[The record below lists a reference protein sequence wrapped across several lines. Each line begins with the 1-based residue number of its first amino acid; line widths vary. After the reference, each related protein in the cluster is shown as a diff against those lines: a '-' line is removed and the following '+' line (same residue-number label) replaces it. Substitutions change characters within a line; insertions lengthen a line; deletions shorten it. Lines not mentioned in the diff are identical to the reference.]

1 MLQAQSQLKAIY
13 KDNADTIIGNMDTSI
28 FLGGKEPTTLKELS
42 AALGKETIDT
52 FNTGESRGREER
64 QMEKIL
70 VYLGSDH
77 VIQHPSFGVRENI
90 LKMTTDREVA
100 VSQACE
106 QDAAGVI
113 NTYYLD
119 LDSLSVKAPERQVL
133 SGFDGYDVVIPKEE
147 SSCYISI
154 CSEAALN
161 SLVFTNASF
170 VSQ

>member
-1 MLQAQSQLKAIY
+1 
-13 KDNADTIIGNMDTSI
+13 
-28 FLGGKEPTTLKELS
+28 
-42 AALGKETIDT
+42 
-52 FNTGESRGREER
+52 
-64 QMEKIL
+64 MEKIL

-77 VIQHPSFGVRENI
+77 VIQHPSFGVREKI

-100 VSQACE
+100 ISQACK

-119 LDSLSVKAPERQVL
+119 LDSLSVKAPEQQVL
-133 SGFDGYDVVIPKEE
+133 NGFDGYDVVIPQEE
-147 SSCYISI
+147 SACYISI
-154 CSEAALN
+154 CSEAALK

>member
-1 MLQAQSQLKAIY
+1 
-13 KDNADTIIGNMDTSI
+13 
-28 FLGGKEPTTLKELS
+28 
-42 AALGKETIDT
+42 
-52 FNTGESRGREER
+52 
-64 QMEKIL
+64 MEKIL

-100 VSQACE
+100 ISQACE

-113 NTYYLD
+113 NTYSLD
-119 LDSLSVKAPERQVL
+119 LDSLSVKAPEQQVL
-133 SGFDGYDVVIPKEE
+133 DGFDCYDVVIPQEE
-147 SSCYISI
+147 SAGYISV
-154 CSEAALN
+154 CSETALN

>member
-1 MLQAQSQLKAIY
+1 
-13 KDNADTIIGNMDTSI
+13 
-28 FLGGKEPTTLKELS
+28 
-42 AALGKETIDT
+42 
-52 FNTGESRGREER
+52 
-64 QMEKIL
+64 MEKIL

-90 LKMTTDREVA
+90 LKLTTDREVA
-100 VSQACE
+100 ISQACE

-119 LDSLSVKAPERQVL
+119 LDSLSVKVPGQQVL
-133 SGFDGYDVVIPKEE
+133 NGFDGYDVVISQEAA
-147 SSCYISI
+147 SYIAI

-170 VSQ
+170 VCQ

>member
-1 MLQAQSQLKAIY
+1 
-13 KDNADTIIGNMDTSI
+13 
-28 FLGGKEPTTLKELS
+28 
-42 AALGKETIDT
+42 
-52 FNTGESRGREER
+52 
-64 QMEKIL
+64 MEKIL

-90 LKMTTDREVA
+90 LNMTTDREA
-100 VSQACE
+100 AISQACK

-113 NTYYLD
+113 NPYSLD
-119 LDSLSVKAPERQVL
+119 LASLSVTAPEQQVL
-133 SGFDGYDVVIPKEE
+133 NGFDGYDVVIPQEE
-147 SSCYISI
+147 AACYISI

>member
-1 MLQAQSQLKAIY
+1 M
-13 KDNADTIIGNMDTSI
+13 
-28 FLGGKEPTTLKELS
+28 
-42 AALGKETIDT
+42 
-52 FNTGESRGREER
+52 
-64 QMEKIL
+64 IL
-70 VYLGSDH
+70 VYLGC
-77 VIQHPSFGVRENI
+77 VFLFQHPSFGVRENI

-100 VSQACE
+100 ISQACK

-113 NTYYLD
+113 NTYSLD
-119 LDSLSVKAPERQVL
+119 LDSLSVKAPEQQVL

-170 VSQ
+170 VCQ

>member
-1 MLQAQSQLKAIY
+1 
-13 KDNADTIIGNMDTSI
+13 
-28 FLGGKEPTTLKELS
+28 
-42 AALGKETIDT
+42 
-52 FNTGESRGREER
+52 
-64 QMEKIL
+64 MEKIL

-77 VIQHPSFGVRENI
+77 VIQRPCFGVRENI

-100 VSQACE
+100 ISQACE
-106 QDAAGVI
+106 QDAAGII

-119 LDSLSVKAPERQVL
+119 LDSLSVKAPEQQVL
-133 SGFDGYDVVIPKEE
+133 NGFDGYDVVIPQEE

-170 VSQ
+170 VCQ